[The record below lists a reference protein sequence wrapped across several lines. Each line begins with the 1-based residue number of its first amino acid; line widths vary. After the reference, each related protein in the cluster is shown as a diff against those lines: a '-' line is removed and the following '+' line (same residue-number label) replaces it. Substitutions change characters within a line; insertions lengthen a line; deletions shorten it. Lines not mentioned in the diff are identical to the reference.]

1 MSATLKKVMDWM
13 EAWAPLYL
21 AEDWDRSGLAVGDPS
36 QEIKKVLDEWDP
48 VGVRDFSPDEYLPL
62 ADEIADSIAPGYKL
76 KSIYSIVKRAFQIYG
91 VDFKKSNDECWLIAE
106 KIQRIIQH

>member
-1 MSATLKKVMDWM
+1 MSSVHD
-13 EAWAPLYL
+13 
-21 AEDWDRSGLAVGDPS
+21 
-36 QEIKKVLDEWDP
+36 EIKKVLDEWDP

-106 KIQRIIQH
+106 KIQHIIRH